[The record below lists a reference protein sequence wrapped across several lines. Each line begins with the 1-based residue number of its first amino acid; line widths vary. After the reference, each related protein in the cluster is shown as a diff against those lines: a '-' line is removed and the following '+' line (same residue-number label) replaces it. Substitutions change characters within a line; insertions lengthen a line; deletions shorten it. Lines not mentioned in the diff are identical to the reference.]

1 MIDETTHD
9 ASGCHDLED
18 AFPDCCRGMAEK
30 MAACGPVMEKMMA
43 LCMEKMRGETA
54 PGDSEEPSQE

>member
-1 MIDETTHD
+1 MIKDTTQE
-9 ASGCHDLED
+9 AGGCQDSKNS
-18 AFPDCCRGMAEK
+18 FPDCCRGMAEK